1 MTLRR
6 TLASMC
12 VLQAGLLAGG
22 FAIGQQT
29 AATPPRTCS
38 DLPHADHPKVTLR
51 SGELSAVVFLP
62 DAQSGYYRGAR
73 FDWGGIVGCAS
84 LHGHTFFGEWFDR
97 YEPTISDAVT
107 GPAEEFR
114 HPTSELGY
122 DDAKPGDPF
131 LKIGVG
137 LLRRVDEKPYFFGTS
152 YPIVDGG
159 KWTVKTR
166 KDSITFRQEVHST
179 FGYAYVYE
187 KTLTLDGK
195 GNVLTL
201 SHTLRNTGQKP
212 LDTAVY
218 NHDFFMLD
226 GQPTGPGMELR
237 LPFVPVPDK
246 PLPATAEIDGK
257 TIRVAAPLEPRR
269 GLGAYITGFSDK
281 VSDFDFTFEDKT
293 HGLGVQETG
302 DSPLVKMYL
311 WATPKTFCPEGY
323 IGIQVA
329 SGATQSWM
337 MRYRFFAK

>member
-1 MTLRR
+1 MTRPGMLLRCCLLPLS
-6 TLASMC
+6 LAAC
-12 VLQAGLLAGG
+12 QIALGQAVVP
-22 FAIGQQT
+22 
-29 AATPPRTCS
+29 AANSC
-38 DLPHADHPKVTLR
+38 DNLPHADHPKATLR
-51 SGELSAVVFLP
+51 SGDLSAVVFLP
-62 DAQSGYYRGAR
+62 DAQNGYYRGAR

-114 HPTSELGY
+114 NPTSELGY
-122 DDAKPGDPF
+122 DDAKPGESF

-137 LLRRVDEKPYFFGTS
+137 ILRRISDKPYTFGGA

-159 KWTVKTR
+159 KWTVKTG
-166 KDSITFRQEVHST
+166 KNSVTFRQELHSAI
-179 FGYAYVYE
+179 GYAYLYE
-187 KTLTLDGK
+187 KTLTLDGRT
-195 GNVLTL
+195 NTLTL
-201 SHTLRNTGQKP
+201 SHTLRNLGQKP

-246 PLPATAEIDGK
+246 PLPASAEIDGK

-281 VSDFDFTFEDKT
+281 TSDFDFTFEDKT
-293 HGLGVQETG
+293 HGLGVEETS

-323 IGIQVA
+323 IAIHVA
-329 SGATQSWM
+329 PGETQKWTL
-337 MRYRFFAK
+337 RYRFFTK